1 MKEII
6 LGMLLL
12 VVLPLKIENFP
23 AEINLEIERENSLLK
38 VYLKCYNPTS
48 EPISFKVGLNM
59 VKNGAE
65 GKATILQKQNIKI
78 LPKEK
83 IKPTIGVIK
92 INPQDIYLIEVKI
105 WNKEGNLIF
114 EKTITSENLV

>member
-1 MKEII
+1 
-6 LGMLLL
+6 
-12 VVLPLKIENFP
+12 
-23 AEINLEIERENSLLK
+23 
-38 VYLKCYNPTS
+38 
-48 EPISFKVGLNM
+48 
-59 VKNGAE
+59 
-65 GKATILQKQNIKI
+65 

-105 WNKEGNLIF
+105 WNKEGDLIF